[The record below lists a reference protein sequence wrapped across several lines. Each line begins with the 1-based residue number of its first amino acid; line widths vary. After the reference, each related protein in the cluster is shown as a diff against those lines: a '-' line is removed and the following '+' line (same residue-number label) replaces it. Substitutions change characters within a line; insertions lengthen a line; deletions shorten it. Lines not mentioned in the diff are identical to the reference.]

1 MSKTAALPGLVT
13 LLLLLSACGVPGQ
26 SGASGA
32 PGAQQKPAGPPPA
45 PVTTTTAQNGPITAG
60 ISYTGDVTA
69 SQQVNLAPK
78 VSGLVVKLMADVG
91 THVTAGQELAE
102 LDHLTQDAALE
113 QAQAQ
118 LEVAQANMAKLQAQG
133 RPEAVAQAQAKVA
146 ADQAKLQSL
155 QAQGRPEAVGQAQS
169 KVDAD
174 TQQIANDQAALQI
187 AQQKLTVLTSPA
199 QQDTFTQAVASA
211 KNNLYSDQVARDA
224 ACNGIGNAPAPA
236 TGKGSTCSA
245 AQAAVNAG
253 QTALDQAND
262 ALAVN
267 VDPNT
272 IGQARNA
279 VAQAQATL
287 DKDSATRAADQ
298 QALALTKT
306 PNTQYDIGGQQAVV
320 NQDTSAAQLAAVPNG
335 PNDLQAGQAN
345 VDSAQANV
353 DVAKVNQQITQV
365 TAPFDGVVSA
375 RLLSEGALAT
385 TTVPIFT
392 IVSDTVEV
400 DLPIAQEQLS
410 QVHEGQAAQ
419 LTTSALPDKSIDA
432 KIAAISPAAD
442 PKSRTF
448 LVKVVPVTQDGTLK
462 PGMSAA
468 VLIQTVQKPSALLIP
483 TDAITTDP
491 NTNAQGVYVVQN
503 GPQGQVAVFKTIS
516 LGVSDGKNVEVL
528 GGLNP
533 GDLVI
538 ISGQTSLTNNQ
549 RVRVASDQGS
559 GASGASGGSGAQ
571 GGAGASGKPQGSAG
585 GKPQASSAS

>member
-1 MSKTAALPGLVT
+1 M
-13 LLLLLSACGVPGQ
+13 
-26 SGASGA
+26 
-32 PGAQQKPAGPPPA
+32 
-45 PVTTTTAQNGPITAG
+45 TTTTAQNGPITAG

-559 GASGASGGSGAQ
+559 GASGGSGAQ
-571 GGAGASGKPQGSAG
+571 GAAGASGKPQGSAG
-585 GKPQASSAS
+585 GKPQASAAASPEASQAAS